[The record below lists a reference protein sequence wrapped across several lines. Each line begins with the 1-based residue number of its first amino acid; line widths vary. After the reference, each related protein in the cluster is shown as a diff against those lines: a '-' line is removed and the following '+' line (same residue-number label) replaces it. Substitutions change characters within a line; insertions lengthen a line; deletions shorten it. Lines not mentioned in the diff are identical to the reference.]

1 MQKNSSLWYII
12 IKLKER
18 ERDER
23 GAVIEKGKS
32 FNSEKMGEGDPKNFC
47 HKNLNIGN
55 QKENGQMPP
64 QSLREN

>member
-55 QKENGQMPP
+55 
-64 QSLREN
+64 